1 LSRLK
6 DGKSP
11 KTKFD
16 TYALGDSHPAI
27 ELANDLK
34 LFPGSPIAFSAVEQT
49 LRVLYRNLHLSL
61 YF

>member
-6 DGKSP
+6 DGKST

-16 TYALGDSHPAI
+16 TYALGASHPAI

-34 LFPGSPIAFSAVEQT
+34 LFPGSPIAFSAFEKT
-49 LRVLYRNLHLSL
+49 LRVLYKTLHHSL